1 MAAQRRGGGEAGRLR
16 SEARGCASLPHAPCT
31 CPPHASAPTARYR
44 GPLLDFR
51 YVRESVP
58 NTLGWGDGA
67 TEPAPLADDYRAM
80 LASEAGAVSALRW
93 LGALSAKFELVALTE
108 HLDASLLLLGKL
120 HGWPLT
126 ELVYLSQKRRRTA
139 ATRHAYD
146 DAPAARAAA
155 NGSLLA
161 GARGWPAASLLR
173 EGLDA
178 PWLWPHELDSLL
190 RANWLDSLAYVHF
203 NATLWRRI
211 DAAWA
216 GPDGARAFDEELGR
230 FRRLRA
236 AVQTSCAR

>member
-16 SEARGCASLPHAPCT
+16 SEARGCASLPHVPCT

-126 ELVYLSQKRRRTA
+126 ELVYLSQKRRRAA